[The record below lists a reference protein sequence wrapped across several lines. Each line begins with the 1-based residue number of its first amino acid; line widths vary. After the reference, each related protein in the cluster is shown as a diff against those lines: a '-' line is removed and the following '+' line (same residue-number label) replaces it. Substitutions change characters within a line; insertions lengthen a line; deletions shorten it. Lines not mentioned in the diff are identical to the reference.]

1 MKYSAIIVEDEIL
14 LARQLLNLITSNCQE
29 ISISGI
35 AINGDE
41 AENMIRTLKPDLLF
55 IDVVLPDM
63 NAFELLEKFTDH
75 TFDLIFTTSHDHYAV
90 QAFDH
95 NTIHYISKPITKDK
109 IVKAVEKFV
118 HRKKELQKPDIED
131 ILRIM
136 KHLDQNDKKI
146 RLPSMNGFAMVGVRQ
161 IIRLEAE
168 GRYTKIFRKDAG
180 SGPGTSKPELISV
193 NIKEFE
199 DKLSAHN
206 FFRTHRSH
214 LVNLDYV
221 KNYVKGNGG
230 ILQMETGEDVPVA
243 RDKKDELLKRL
254 NDI

>member
-1 MKYSAIIVEDEIL
+1 MKYNAIIVEDEIL
-14 LARQLLNLITSNCQE
+14 LAQQLLNLITSNCQE

-35 AINGDE
+35 AINGKE
-41 AENMIRTLKPDLLF
+41 AENMIKTLKPDLVF
-55 IDVVLPDM
+55 MDVVLPDM
-63 NAFELLEKFTDH
+63 NAFDLLEKFKDH
-75 TFDLIFTTSHDHYAV
+75 TFDLIFTTAHDHYAV

-109 IVKAVEKFV
+109 IIKAVEKFTY
-118 HRKKELQKPDIED
+118 RKKELQKPDIED

-136 KHLDQNDKKI
+136 KQLDQNDKKI
-146 RLPSMNGFAMVGVRQ
+146 RLPSMNGFAMVGVKQ
-161 IIRLEAE
+161 IVRLEAE
-168 GRYTKIFRKDAG
+168 GRYTKIFRKDAAG
-180 SGPGTSKPELISV
+180 GPGAPKPELISV

-199 DKLSAHN
+199 DKLSTHN
-206 FFRTHRSH
+206 FFRTHHSH

-221 KNYVKGNGG
+221 KSYVKGKGG
-230 ILQMETGEDVPVA
+230 ILKMETGEDVPVA

>member
-1 MKYSAIIVEDEIL
+1 MKYKAIIVEDEVL
-14 LARQLLNLITSNCQE
+14 LAQQLLNMIASNCMD

-35 AINGDE
+35 ATNGHE
-41 AENMIRTLKPDLLF
+41 AEKMINALKPDLVF

-63 NAFELLEKFTDH
+63 DAFHLLEKFKDH
-75 TFDLIFTTSHDHYAV
+75 TFDLIFTTAHDHYAV
-90 QAFDH
+90 RAFDH

-109 IVKAVEKFV
+109 IVKAVEKFT
-118 HRKKELQKPDIED
+118 HQKKEQQKPEIED

-146 RLPSMNGFAMVGVRQ
+146 RLPSMNGFAMVCVKQ
-161 IIRLEAE
+161 IVRLEAE
-168 GRYTKIFRKDAG
+168 GRYTKVFRNDSG
-180 SGPGTSKPELISV
+180 SGTGATKPELISV

-199 DKLSAHN
+199 DKLTGHN
-206 FFRTHRSH
+206 FFRSHHSH

-221 KNYVKGNGG
+221 KSYVKGKGG
-230 ILQMETGEDVPVA
+230 ILKMETGEDVPVA
-243 RDKKDELLKRL
+243 RDKKDELLRRL